1 MPDDKVFTQADLD
14 EIVKE
19 RLARQ
24 KKVFEGDL
32 ENAKAEAEKTKAD
45 LTAAQAELKTR
56 KEAEA
61 ATILANIEEFKKAV
75 DPAVLELL
83 PTELDPEK
91 QLAWLKKAAGEIPA
105 QDKTLTPKTPKP
117 KGEFEKKFKPKPL
130 DHSPI

>member
-32 ENAKAEAEKTKAD
+32 ENAKAENEKIKAD
-45 LTAAQAELKTR
+45 LTTAQTELKTR
-56 KEAEA
+56 KEIEA
-61 ATILANIEEFKKAV
+61 ASVLANIEAFKANV

-83 PTELDPEK
+83 PTELEPEK

-105 QDKTLTPKTPKP
+105 QEKVRSPVTPKP
-117 KGEFEKKFKPKPL
+117 KGEFAKKFVAKPI